1 MSLGVF
7 FLTVL
12 SPFTLLVEIRNKG
25 KRSLSVIGFM
35 AMISPVEKRLM
46 RKETDESA
54 LERKPSLQ

>member
-46 RKETDESA
+46 GKETDESA